1 MKHAPVLLLVTCLG
15 ALLSGCGSEA
25 VYIDESFAN
34 DSPFKL
40 KVAEPAPVACESARR
55 SLLGQGYLIDT
66 TSAEQVKGRKAYR
79 RDDSQN
85 TFIEMN
91 VVCVPDRKGSTLYT
105 NGVLSTYDLKKSG
118 NSASVGISAVGSI
131 SLPIGQSADSLVK
144 IAEETIEDKAFYGRF
159 FAAVSLVLT
168 EMEESPEE
176 DEAAPG
182 HAEAAAPKP
191 VPDADIP
198 LEPGPASVPGIVPEP
213 GPAPTAPAAG
223 APRPLVVP
231 EPGTAAPAVA
241 PALTPAAIGI
251 PPTSGDTAKP
261 AAPGPV
267 QGFSV
272 SAPAALPRAQPAAQP
287 QSPTVQAPAPVPAN
301 AAPSPQTSAPAATPP
316 ASPAA
321 QALPTSALTA
331 APPSAPPTAAQPT
344 HTDAAP
350 GLSAAPAAVPLT
362 SPAPTP
368 SAGVVTT
375 PEPSTAPDA
384 QPTGVPPT

>member
-1 MKHAPVLLLVTCLG
+1 MKHAPAFLLVTCLV
-15 ALLSGCGSEA
+15 ALLTGCGSEA

-40 KVAEPAPVACESARR
+40 KVTEPAPVACESARR

-66 TSAEQVKGRKAYR
+66 TSGEQVKGRKAYR

-91 VVCVPDRKGSTLYT
+91 VVCIPDRKGSTLYT

-159 FAAVSLVLT
+159 FAAVAHVLK

-182 HAEAAAPKP
+182 KAEAAAPQP
-191 VPDADIP
+191 APEADIP

-223 APRPLVVP
+223 APQPVVVP
-231 EPGTAAPAVA
+231 EPGTVA
-241 PALTPAAIGI
+241 PAAAPGPTPAV
-251 PPTSGDTAKP
+251 SGAPSTPVDTTKP
-261 AAPGPV
+261 AGPGPV

-272 SAPAALPRAQPAAQP
+272 SAPAALPPA
-287 QSPTVQAPAPVPAN
+287 
-301 AAPSPQTSAPAATPP
+301 AAPSVATPP
-316 ASPAA
+316 AATQPTRADAVPAPSSAPVSAPSTQVEAPQSLPAA
-321 QALPTSALTA
+321 APATATPTPNAVAPDATEPPPNAQPTA
-331 APPSAPPTAAQPT
+331 APPT
-344 HTDAAP
+344 
-350 GLSAAPAAVPLT
+350 
-362 SPAPTP
+362 
-368 SAGVVTT
+368 
-375 PEPSTAPDA
+375 
-384 QPTGVPPT
+384 